1 MGKGGSVPVKEGKAM
16 SENALVNA
24 GAVAW
29 PHDSACFTIR
39 SMQTKLHRWAGEN
52 PSRRFGDNGVVF
64 TGASSVKVTCYRY
77 RGSRIPTPWTPKPA
91 AAAKRQLT
99 SG

>member
-1 MGKGGSVPVKEGKAM
+1 M

-39 SMQTKLHRWAGEN
+39 SMQTKLHRWAGED
-52 PSRRFGDNGVVF
+52 PSRRFACNGVVF
-64 TGASSVKVTCYRY
+64 TGASSVKVTRYRY
-77 RGSRIPTPWTPKPA
+77 RGSNIATPWTPAPA
-91 AAAKRQLT
+91 AS

>member
-1 MGKGGSVPVKEGKAM
+1 M

-52 PSRRFGDNGVVF
+52 PSAGSVT
-64 TGASSVKVTCYRY
+64 TGSCSPAPPASSDLLPL
-77 RGSRIPTPWTPKPA
+77 SRQQDTDPWTPKPA

>member
-1 MGKGGSVPVKEGKAM
+1 M

-24 GAVAW
+24 GAAAW

-39 SMQTKLHRWAGEN
+39 SMQTKLHRWAGED

-64 TGASSVKVTCYRY
+64 TGASSVKVTRYRY